1 MERAELIFEPSKSAV
16 LTADRTYARDSLQQI
31 LSRHRKSIRISG
43 MQKQNQSGECA
54 IPVANEKQQQHQ
66 GDTTYTKIFIGGLA
80 YQTGDRSL
88 REYFQQ
94 FGELEEAVVITDR
107 QTNKSRATDF
117 MPLNR
122 GQVTM
127 KRADDAFRAI
137 QEANPCID
145 GRKTNVNLAAIG
157 AKPRRIP
164 SAFLTCLLC
173 AILPLSSAARRQHR
187 RRGAVSM
194 ATGPQ
199 LAAAA
204 AAAAAAAT
212 AAMSP
217 ATLRRREAPCCYCR
231 VRSLP
236 PAPLTA
242 EPPPPLHLLQTPS
255 LTPQLPVLRNQ
266 LGTAVP
272 YSDPCSLTRPAPS
285 TLPAPAYL
293 QQPQA
298 ALDGAGGQ

>member
-1 MERAELIFEPSKSAV
+1 
-16 LTADRTYARDSLQQI
+16 
-31 LSRHRKSIRISG
+31 

-54 IPVANEKQQQHQ
+54 IPVANEKQQHQ

-107 QTNKSRATDF
+107 QTNKSRGYGF
-117 MPLNR
+117 
-122 GQVTM
+122 VTM

-164 SAFLTCLLC
+164 SGSDCCKTASCRLL
-173 AILPLSSAARRQHR
+173 AASTAV
-187 RRGAVSM
+187 GGLVSM

-217 ATLRRREAPCCYCR
+217 ATAAAGAPCCYWP
-231 VRSLP
+231 SQELP
-236 PAPLTA
+236 PAAADCGASAALQ
-242 EPPPPLHLLQTPS
+242 LLQTPS
-255 LTPQLPVLRNQ
+255 LAPQLQYYAISSPQFPTQTVQPHQTCPIN
-266 LGTAVP
+266 TA
-272 YSDPCSLTRPAPS
+272 
-285 TLPAPAYL
+285 APAYL
-293 QQPQA
+293 QQPQ
-298 ALDGAGGQ
+298 QHSMERRQ

>member
-1 MERAELIFEPSKSAV
+1 
-16 LTADRTYARDSLQQI
+16 
-31 LSRHRKSIRISG
+31 

-54 IPVANEKQQQHQ
+54 IPVANEKQQHQ

-107 QTNKSRATDF
+107 QTNKSRGYGF
-117 MPLNR
+117 
-122 GQVTM
+122 VTM

-164 SAFLTCLLC
+164 SAQQQALTVARLQAAGLHQPFSPACSAPYYHCHQLL
-173 AILPLSSAARRQHR
+173 AASTAV
-187 RRGAVSM
+187 GGLVSM

-217 ATLRRREAPCCYCR
+217 ATAAAGAPCCYWP
-231 VRSLP
+231 SQELP
-236 PAPLTA
+236 PAAADCGASAALQ
-242 EPPPPLHLLQTPS
+242 LLQTPS
-255 LTPQLPVLRNQ
+255 LAPQLQYYAISSPQFPTQTVQPHQTCPIN
-266 LGTAVP
+266 TA
-272 YSDPCSLTRPAPS
+272 
-285 TLPAPAYL
+285 APAYL
-293 QQPQA
+293 QQPQ
-298 ALDGAGGQ
+298 QHSMERRQ